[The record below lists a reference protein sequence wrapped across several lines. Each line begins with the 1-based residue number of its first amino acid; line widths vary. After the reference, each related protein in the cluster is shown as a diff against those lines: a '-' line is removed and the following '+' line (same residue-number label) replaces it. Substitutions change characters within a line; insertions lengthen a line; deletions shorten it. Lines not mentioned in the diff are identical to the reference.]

1 MNAVPSNGT
10 RDEET
15 LVFGRIVN
23 RKKQYLIFFCSSVF
37 KNYSDDTS
45 FVKLSLKCVFP
56 YYPLVTYPHA
66 LNFCA
71 FSKSF
76 ILMVK

>member
-1 MNAVPSNGT
+1 MKHIPSVYHFEMLDGITEMNAVPSNGT

-37 KNYSDDTS
+37 KNYSDDT
-45 FVKLSLKCVFP
+45 VL
-56 YYPLVTYPHA
+56 
-66 LNFCA
+66 
-71 FSKSF
+71 
-76 ILMVK
+76 